1 MKIRKA
7 YVDVADGQIH
17 LRRLEGADS
26 TIVFLHQTASSGQM
40 WTKTMERLAGRW
52 TMLAFDTPGFGGSFD
67 PATDSKPK
75 MAQYVGW
82 LYEAIRTLKITGCH
96 LVGHHTG
103 ACIAVEM
110 AARHPDLAMSL
121 TMIGPVP
128 LTDEEREEAAKKY
141 GTMIEPDADGSY
153 LLENWKYLREL
164 KADRDLLLIHREMID
179 QLRAWRGRVQSYA
192 AVWEQ
197 DFTSFYKKVN
207 CPILI
212 GAASE
217 DVLRPFLE
225 RARKI
230 RPDAEV
236 LEIEG
241 ADFEPDLDA
250 DNFADGLAAF
260 LTKHEGRET

>member
-1 MKIRKA
+1 MNGGGSA
-7 YVDVADGQIH
+7 V
-17 LRRLEGADS
+17 
-26 TIVFLHQTASSGQM
+26 VFLHQTASSGQM
-40 WTKTMERLAGRW
+40 WVKTMERLAGHW
-52 TMLAFDTPGFGGSFD
+52 TMLAVDTPGFGGSFD
-67 PATDSKPK
+67 PAPDAKPSIT
-75 MAQYVGW
+75 QYVAW
-82 LYEAIRTLKITGCH
+82 IHEAIRAAGVVRCH

-110 AARHPDLAMSL
+110 AARHVDLALSL
-121 TMIGPVP
+121 TLIGPVP
-128 LTDEEREEAAKKY
+128 LTERERKKAAKEY
-141 GTMIEPDADGSY
+141 GTMIEPDADDS
-153 LLENWKYLREL
+153 YLRENWNYLRRL
-164 KADRDLLLIHREMID
+164 KADRDVTLIHREMVD

-197 DFTSFYKKVN
+197 DFTSFYERVS

-212 GAASE
+212 GAAPE
-217 DVLRPFLE
+217 DVLRPYLE

-230 RPDAEV
+230 RLDAEV

-260 LTKHEGRET
+260 LAKHDRGDKFID

>member
-1 MKIRKA
+1 MIRKA
-7 YVDVADGQIH
+7 YIDITDGQVH
-17 LRRLEGADS
+17 LRRIEGDGSAV
-26 TIVFLHQTASSGQM
+26 VFLHQTASSGQM
-40 WTKTMERLAGRW
+40 WIKTMERLAGRW
-52 TMLAFDTPGFGGSFD
+52 TMLALDTPGFGGSFD
-67 PATDSKPK
+67 PAPDEPPSTTGY
-75 MAQYVGW
+75 AAW
-82 LYEAIRTLKITGCH
+82 IYEAVKAAGIGWCH

-103 ACIAVEM
+103 ACIAVEL
-110 AARHPDLAMSL
+110 AARRPEMALSL

-128 LTDEEREEAAKKY
+128 LTADERQEAAKVY
-141 GTMIEPDADGSY
+141 GTLIVPNRDGSY
-153 LLENWKYLREL
+153 LMENWEYLRKL
-164 KADRDLLLIHREMID
+164 KADRDVMLIHREMID

-197 DFTSFYKKVN
+197 DFTSLYKKVS

-217 DVLRPFLE
+217 DVLRPYLE

-230 RPDAEV
+230 RPAAEV

-250 DNFADGLAAF
+250 ENFADGLAEF
-260 LTKHEGRET
+260 LTKCDQKRL